1 MVASSM
7 SIAGANTVLNT
18 AVADVLEGMADEL
31 AGASDFDS
39 AVDALIQKT
48 LKEHQK
54 VIFNGNGYSDE
65 WVAEAER
72 RGLPNVKTMV
82 DATASLVD
90 PKTIEM
96 FERQNVLTKVELE
109 SRAEINYE
117 AYAKAINI
125 EAKTMI
131 EMAAKQYIPSII
143 KYTTSLAD
151 SVNQI
156 KSACPEAT
164 VSVQTELLTKCSA
177 LLAKAQSALNTLI
190 EATDKG
196 CAMEEGKE
204 QAEFYR
210 DTVFSAMSELR
221 APIDEL
227 EMLVDK
233 EFWPVP
239 SYGDLIFEV

>member
-1 MVASSM
+1 
-7 SIAGANTVLNT
+7 
-18 AVADVLEGMADEL
+18 MADEL
-31 AGASDFDS
+31 STASDFDS

-65 WVAEAER
+65 WVEEAER

-82 DATASLVD
+82 DATASLLE
-90 PKTIEM
+90 PKTVEL
-96 FERQNVLTKVELE
+96 FERQNVLSKVELE

-131 EMAAKQYIPSII
+131 EMAAKQYIPAII
-143 KYTTSLAD
+143 KYTTSLAN
-151 SVNQI
+151 SVNEI
-156 KSACPEAT
+156 KSACPEAV

-177 LLAKAQSALNTLI
+177 LLAQAQSALNTLI
-190 EATDKG
+190 DVTNKG
-196 CAMEEGKE
+196 CDMEEGKE
-204 QAEFYR
+204 QAEYYR
-210 DTVFSAMSELR
+210 DTVFTSMAELR
-221 APIDEL
+221 TPIDEL

-233 EFWPVP
+233 EYWPVP
-239 SYGDLIFEV
+239 SYCDLICEV